1 MPVTINEVHSEIHA
15 VDASA
20 LLSEEVLRLLTA
32 RVIEEIRRQELDQ
45 SRRDRDAKVADSRRV
60 AG

>member
-1 MPVTINEVHSEIHA
+1 MPVIINEVHSEIHA

-32 RVIEEIRRQELDQ
+32 RVLEEIRRQEVEEA
-45 SRRDRDAKVADSRRV
+45 RRNRDAKVTDARRAV
-60 AG
+60 

>member
-32 RVIEEIRRQELDQ
+32 RVVEEIRRQEVEAA
-45 SRRDRDAKVADSRRV
+45 RRDRDARVTGARR

>member
-32 RVIEEIRRQELDQ
+32 RVVEEIRRQQVEE
-45 SRRDRDAKVADSRRV
+45 SRRNRDARVADSRR
-60 AG
+60 AAL

>member
-32 RVIEEIRRQELDQ
+32 RVIEEIRRQEVDQ
-45 SRRDRDAKVADSRRV
+45 SRRNRDARVADSRRAV
-60 AG
+60 